1 MTILHKSIS
10 CSLFLILLLSLTTIA
25 YSEELTVSEDAT
37 ILETPLEK
45 PEPEVLKKTNN
56 NKVGSVGQY
65 IYEVTTAIASG
76 STVNTIDA
84 IEELWN
90 ESALLTSD
98 LQMVVT
104 QLRQNTTGNMSLNAT
119 LSLLLLIFPLAFGF
133 EKITRYLLTRYFA
146 SKSIEGENSES
157 NRLSSALRRLFIL
170 CGQIMLYSLIAVLLF
185 NLIHGDDATTIIRA
199 IFYSAL
205 SMILLARAISCIT
218 HIYLRTEHGL
228 SDQGRNQVLKGF
240 MLIVWVNCLALF
252 IGVCLKHLGVSK
264 GSTELF
270 IICSSTFKVLAIVF
284 VLFYFYR
291 NISSFF
297 CRYFKC
303 KERSEIIACQLSRV
317 WFIPTIIYL
326 IVIWAFQVNSI
337 YYHSNIEKGAYF
349 TSLLAMPLYFVFVRI
364 GSWIVQTV
372 IRGLQIYRPDHDEDE
387 GTCRI
392 KEQVLIAKICNYVH
406 PVMLFGLVIWV
417 LKKWGYELPFISERA
432 DAVLNITIT
441 VAITLLTWHLITSA
455 IEKKLKSNES
465 DERLEDD
472 EWGADSAQGREYTLL
487 PVLRKCIGAVLA
499 LIAVLT
505 CLSSLGVNIAPI
517 LAGAGVLGIAI
528 GFGSQKVVSDILS
541 GFFFLM
547 DDAFRVGEFIE
558 AGSIK
563 GRVEEITLRN
573 VLLRHHRGMLQIVP
587 FSELGSVTNYM
598 RGGIVEKFNLEFP
611 YDTDVDKVR
620 KVIKKVGQA
629 MLEDEEY
636 GEDFI
641 RPLKS
646 QGVREISNSVMTIRA
661 KFTAKPGRHFVIR
674 REAYRRVT
682 EALNGKGLYYAHR
695 KVIVEMPENT
705 EDLKGGLEKST
716 AAAALSIEQDEQT
729 NLATS
734 SSKI

>member
-1 MTILHKSIS
+1 
-10 CSLFLILLLSLTTIA
+10 
-25 YSEELTVSEDAT
+25 
-37 ILETPLEK
+37 
-45 PEPEVLKKTNN
+45 
-56 NKVGSVGQY
+56 
-65 IYEVTTAIASG
+65 
-76 STVNTIDA
+76 
-84 IEELWN
+84 
-90 ESALLTSD
+90 
-98 LQMVVT
+98 
-104 QLRQNTTGNMSLNAT
+104 
-119 LSLLLLIFPLAFGF
+119 
-133 EKITRYLLTRYFA
+133 
-146 SKSIEGENSES
+146 
-157 NRLSSALRRLFIL
+157 
-170 CGQIMLYSLIAVLLF
+170 MLYCLIAVLLF
-185 NLIHGDDATTIIRA
+185 NFLHGDDAATIIRA

-205 SMILLARAISCIT
+205 SMILVARTISCT
-218 HIYLRTEHGL
+218 TKVYLRSEYGL
-228 SDQGRNQVLKGF
+228 SDQGRNQFFKGF
-240 MLIVWVNCLALF
+240 MLIVWVNCVALF
-252 IGVCLKHLGVSK
+252 LGVCLNHFGVSED
-264 GSTELF
+264 SIELF
-270 IICSSTFKVLAIVF
+270 IVVSSTCKMLVVLF
-284 VLFYFYR
+284 VLFYYYK

-297 CRYFKC
+297 GRYFKC
-303 KERSEIIACQLSRV
+303 GEISETIACQLSRV
-317 WFIPTIIYL
+317 WFIPTLVYL
-326 IVIWAFQVNSI
+326 VAIWALQINSV

-349 TSLLAMPLYFVFVRI
+349 TSLLAIPFYFVLVRI

-372 IRGLQIYRPDHDEDE
+372 IRGLQIYRPDHGEDADV
-387 GTCRI
+387 CRI
-392 KEQVLIAKICNYVH
+392 QEEMLIAKICYYVH
-406 PVMLFGLVIWV
+406 PVMLIGLAVWV

-441 VAITLLTWHLITSA
+441 LGVTLLAWHLITST
-455 IEKKLKSNES
+455 IEKKLKSGEPE
-465 DERLEDD
+465 ERLEDD

-487 PVLRKCIGAVLA
+487 PVLRKCIGAALA

-620 KVIKKVGQA
+620 KVIKQVGLA

-636 GEDFI
+636 GQDFI

-646 QGVREISNSVMTIRA
+646 QGVREISNSVMVIRA
-661 KFTAKPGRHFVIR
+661 KFTAQPGRHFVIR

-682 EALNGKGLYYAHR
+682 EALNAKGLHYAHK
-695 KVIVEMPENT
+695 KVIVEIPEGI
-705 EDLKGGLEKST
+705 EEPKEFLKKSA

-729 NLATS
+729 NLAAS
-734 SSKI
+734 SPKE